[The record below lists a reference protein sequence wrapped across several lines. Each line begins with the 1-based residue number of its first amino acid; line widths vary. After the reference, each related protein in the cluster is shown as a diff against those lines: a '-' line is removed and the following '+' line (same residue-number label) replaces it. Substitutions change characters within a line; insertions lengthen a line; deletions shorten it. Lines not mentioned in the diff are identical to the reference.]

1 MKAHTFTETVTVT
14 DEEHR
19 MLKEISEV
27 NYLFNFDGPEGQ
39 LELCDSLR
47 GKGLASEDGD
57 GDGRVSITNRG
68 RTFLNNCI

>member
-1 MKAHTFTETVTVT
+1 MKAHTFTDTVTVT

-27 NYLFNFDGPEGQ
+27 GYLFNFDGPEGQ
-39 LELCDSLR
+39 LELCDSLC
-47 GKGLASEDGD
+47 GKGLINED
-57 GDGRVSITNRG
+57 GDGRVRITNRG

>member
-1 MKAHTFTETVTVT
+1 MKAHTFTETVVVT

-27 NYLFNFDGPEGQ
+27 NYLFNFDGPDSQ

-47 GKGLASEDGD
+47 GKGLVKED
-57 GDGRVSITNRG
+57 GDGRVSITIRG
-68 RTFLNNCI
+68 RHFLANCI